1 MSHLISIQLRMP
13 ADVLADLDAVS
24 PPRGRT
30 RFIVAAMRER
40 LAGEPAAQRARKER
54 AAAIKEKPGTGREL
68 TPAEAAQWWHDV
80 ETRNVEVKGSYP
92 LHHLRGRRS
101 ARGGASE
108 DLPPEYRKTFGVD
121 TDDPAAKLTD
131 SDCLTRAEVER
142 RCRPQAQAPSIVLDR
157 REGTVPR
164 AVANRT
170 QSQCPLAAVR
180 SRAEWIVDRR
190 RRWALQSLA
199 RKSTPNRRP

>member
-80 ETRNVEVKGSYP
+80 ETRNVEVKGPTRYIISV
-92 LHHLRGRRS
+92 
-101 ARGGASE
+101 GGEAHVVGKE

-121 TDDPAAKLTD
+121 TDDPAGND
-131 SDCLTRAEVER
+131 
-142 RCRPQAQAPSIVLDR
+142 
-157 REGTVPR
+157 
-164 AVANRT
+164 
-170 QSQCPLAAVR
+170 
-180 SRAEWIVDRR
+180 
-190 RRWALQSLA
+190 
-199 RKSTPNRRP
+199 